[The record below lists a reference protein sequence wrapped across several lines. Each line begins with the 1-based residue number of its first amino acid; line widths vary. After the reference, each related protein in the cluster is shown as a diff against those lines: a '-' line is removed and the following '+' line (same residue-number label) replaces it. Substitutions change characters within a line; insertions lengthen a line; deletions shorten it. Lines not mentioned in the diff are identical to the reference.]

1 MEGNMN
7 TPKYDPRSQEINKEI
22 KRRSEEG
29 EEKIK
34 QEIVSFREKYKNNLF
49 NFNDFLE
56 TYGDLYY
63 RYTNDDDDCE
73 IKAKYLKEDG
83 SVNLDLLYN
92 LEHRYYKGLDSSEWT
107 DSKSFGDYMYRVDR

>member
-1 MEGNMN
+1 MKLG
-7 TPKYDPRSQEINKEI
+7 KEYFD
-22 KRRSEEG
+22 KLNEDEK
-29 EEKIK
+29 EAEKKIK
-34 QEIVSFREKYKNNLF
+34 QEIVSFREKYKDSLF

-83 SVNLDLLYN
+83 SINLDLLCN
-92 LEHRYYKGLDSSEWT
+92 LEHKYYRGLDSGEWT
-107 DSKSFGDYMYRVDR
+107 DSKSFGDYMYKVDR